1 MPSFPAAAAVII
13 LSAFATSTSC
23 ISDSLIVYEFRPR
36 SADCLCVPRIRLHDP
51 PILAGRR
58 LVHELPTVKLDPA
71 HILIAH
77 PDVDV
82 RGSNMFSLVFT
93 TNRNCPSIATVGMG
107 YQRYH
112 CITSVSETIHL
123 SSYNKQHPLA
133 FLTP

>member
-1 MPSFPAAAAVII
+1 
-13 LSAFATSTSC
+13 
-23 ISDSLIVYEFRPR
+23 
-36 SADCLCVPRIRLHDP
+36 VPRIRLHDP

-112 CITSVSETIHL
+112 CITSVS
-123 SSYNKQHPLA
+123 
-133 FLTP
+133 